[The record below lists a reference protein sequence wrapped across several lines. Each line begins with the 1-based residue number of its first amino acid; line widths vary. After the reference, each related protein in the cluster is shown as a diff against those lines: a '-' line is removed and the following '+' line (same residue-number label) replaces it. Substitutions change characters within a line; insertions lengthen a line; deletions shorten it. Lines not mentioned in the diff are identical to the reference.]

1 MIIGVI
7 ILVLLVVVIVL
18 LMKKKD
24 DGLGADYKQLEERL
38 IRVEGEVSKINPAID
53 RNFRENR

>member
-24 DGLGADYKQLEERL
+24 DGLGADYKQLEERVL
-38 IRVEGEVSKINPAID
+38 SNYVLVMR
-53 RNFRENR
+53 RNWKRCVRLLMKN